1 MDFSSVWRTHTCHV
15 LSPQTSYYKSNN
27 SWNWKYS
34 IDWRR
39 ETLKHQKL
47 LERLTMASGVVGEEV
62 RNKQVILKDYVTG
75 FPKESDMQVING
87 TMKLKLQEGS
97 HGIVVKN
104 LYLSCDPYM
113 RIRMTRVEGPN
124 VLTSYTPGSVSS
136 LSLSLSLS
144 AFMVLLPLC

>member
-1 MDFSSVWRTHTCHV
+1 
-15 LSPQTSYYKSNN
+15 
-27 SWNWKYS
+27 
-34 IDWRR
+34 
-39 ETLKHQKL
+39 
-47 LERLTMASGVVGEEV
+47 MASGVVGEEV

-136 LSLSLSLS
+136 LSLSLCFHGFASSMLGTT
-144 AFMVLLPLC
+144 VGIWIIIDVVIINE